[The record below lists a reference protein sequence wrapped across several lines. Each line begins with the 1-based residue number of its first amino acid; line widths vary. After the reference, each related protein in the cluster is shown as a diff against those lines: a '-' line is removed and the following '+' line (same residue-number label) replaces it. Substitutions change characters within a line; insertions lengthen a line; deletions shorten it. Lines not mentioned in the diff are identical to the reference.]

1 MNESGT
7 GVRKNLKDHSR
18 EHLAN
23 ERTFLAWIRTS
34 MGIMAFGFVLE
45 RFSFFIKRLV
55 LFEKIGLRVAGQPA
69 GADAGKALGAFHTPG
84 YSAVL
89 GIVFVVFGILLA
101 VFAFIRYR
109 EVGKEIDAQIYHPKA
124 ALNIALTAFVLITG
138 IFLLAYLVKG
148 I

>member
-7 GVRKNLKDHSR
+7 EKNRQDHSR

-34 MGIMAFGFVLE
+34 IGIMAFGFVLE
-45 RFSFFIKRLV
+45 RFAFFIQKLV
-55 LFEKIGLRVAGQPA
+55 LLEKIGLKAAGKPS
-69 GADAGKALGAFHTPG
+69 GAEAGKAISTFRTPG
-84 YSAVL
+84 YSAAL

-109 EVGKEIDAQIYHPKA
+109 EVGKELDEQRYHPKA
-124 ALNIALTAFVLITG
+124 ALDAALTAFVLTTG
-138 IFLLAYLVKG
+138 ILLLVYLIKSL
-148 I
+148 